1 MSRFI
6 TLIVLYMIEINKQ
19 SSIESNINNKSN
31 NKRN

>member
-6 TLIVLYMIEINKQ
+6 TLIVLYMIETTKQ
-19 SSIESNINNKSN
+19 STIESKTSNKSI